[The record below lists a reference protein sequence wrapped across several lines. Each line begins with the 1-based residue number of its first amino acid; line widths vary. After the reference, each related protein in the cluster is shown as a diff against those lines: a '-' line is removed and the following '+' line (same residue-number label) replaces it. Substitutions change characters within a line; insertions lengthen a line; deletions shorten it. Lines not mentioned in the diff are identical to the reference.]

1 MQIENVKRR
10 HAGIGRMNKDR
21 LKRTTKMINGETMIE
36 MSRRKSK
43 KCARRER
50 E

>member
-21 LKRTTKMINGETMIE
+21 LKRTTKMISGEIMIKL
-36 MSRRKSK
+36 SRRKSK
-43 KCARRER
+43 KCVKRER